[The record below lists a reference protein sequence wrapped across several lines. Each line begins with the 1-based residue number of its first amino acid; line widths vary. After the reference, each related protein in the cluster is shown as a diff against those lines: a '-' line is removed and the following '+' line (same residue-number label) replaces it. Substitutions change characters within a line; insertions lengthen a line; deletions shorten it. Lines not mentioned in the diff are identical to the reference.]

1 MAEMTNFTQPDTAAA
16 YLIDF
21 LQFLDNHAEIKSLR
35 AECIKR
41 MNLVIGNKALDL
53 GCGIGGA
60 TFPIADAI
68 GTTGLAAGIDIS
80 SAMIEVAKRR
90 ARNRPGLEFRV
101 GDACDVPYPDEFF
114 DVART
119 ERLFLYLPD
128 RLGAIHEM
136 KRVVKKGGRVYLMD
150 TDVDSTAIYSK
161 KPALTR
167 KMTSIVAA
175 SMPNPNSGREL
186 PALAR
191 EAGLKDIRIET
202 FAASTPHEFFLRA
215 MAGSLS
221 RAAEDGIVPRSEVEE
236 CLAEQASLHA
246 SGDFFQMW
254 SFVVVTG
261 TV

>member
-1 MAEMTNFTQPDTAAA
+1 
-16 YLIDF
+16 
-21 LQFLDNHAEIKSLR
+21 
-35 AECIKR
+35 
-41 MNLVIGNKALDL
+41 
-53 GCGIGGA
+53 
-60 TFPIADAI
+60 
-68 GTTGLAAGIDIS
+68 
-80 SAMIEVAKRR
+80 MIEVANRR
-90 ARNRPGLEFRV
+90 ACNRPGLEFRV
-101 GDACDVPYPDEFF
+101 GDACAVPYPDEFF
-114 DVART
+114 DVARA

-128 RLGAIHEM
+128 RLAAIHEM
-136 KRVVKKGGRVYLMD
+136 KRVVKKGCRVWLMD

-161 KPALTR
+161 KPALPR

-175 SMPNPNSGREL
+175 SIPNPNSGREL

-191 EAGLKDIRIET
+191 EADLKDIQIDT

-221 RAAEDGIVPRSEVEE
+221 KAAEDGIVPRCEVEQ
-236 CLAEQASLHA
+236 CLTEQDSLHA